1 MAIDG
6 SGMKMSDTER
16 ILSKENLTETMDWL
30 EAALREKKASPK
42 EIFTA
47 QLLMEESFLQMA
59 YMSKTPGS
67 FSVKIAL
74 QGQLGSVS
82 AMKEILKR
90 GSSSP

>member
-6 SGMKMSDTER
+6 RGMKMSDTER

-30 EAALREKKASPK
+30 EAVLREKKASPK

-59 YMSKTPGS
+59 YMSKTRARFPS
-67 FSVKIAL
+67 RSPCRANR
-74 QGQLGSVS
+74 S
-82 AMKEILKR
+82 AR
-90 GSSSP
+90 